1 MDHWLRDIDDP
12 SVEQACL
19 VVDCNMRALR
29 AIGGVSRACGGE
41 KWVL

>member
-12 SVEQACL
+12 SVEQAL

-41 KWVL
+41 WVL